1 MLSIRE
7 VVDNDDLMIITSK
20 GVMIRQ
26 HVSDIR
32 VMGRN
37 TQGVRLIKLD
47 EGDTISAVAS
57 VVGEEVEAE
66 NGGQ

>member
-1 MLSIRE
+1 MISIRE
-7 VVDNDDLMIITSK
+7 VVDNDDLMIITNR
-20 GVMIRQ
+20 GLMIRQ

-37 TQGVRLIKLD
+37 TQGVRLIKLS

-57 VVGEEVEAE
+57 VVGEEDEEVEE
-66 NGGQ
+66 